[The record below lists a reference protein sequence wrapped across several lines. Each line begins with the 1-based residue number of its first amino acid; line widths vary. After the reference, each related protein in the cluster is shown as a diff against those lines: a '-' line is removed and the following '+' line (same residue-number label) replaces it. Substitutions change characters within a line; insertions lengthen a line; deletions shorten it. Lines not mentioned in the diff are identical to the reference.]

1 MLNIIKAYLS
11 LEMSAQD
18 FASAVQTNDEL
29 VQFINVRIPQTQDK
43 SAESWKQCPLNVN
56 AFEHD
61 NFDLRR
67 TLTVGYYAINRISRC
82 STAYNMMWSLFHD
95 DLPDVEKSTFYRE
108 LHQFAIDTV
117 PDYLDS
123 VDVGSVIQEI
133 ILSTNSIPK
142 GKRQKAVRV
151 ALNSAFHLDALH
163 KKPSW
168 IQDSEWPLGTSN
180 TPMLFLGQ
188 RKIKGQ
194 YVEYYFEDVINGEK
208 RTITQYY

>member
-29 VQFINVRIPQTQDK
+29 VQFINGRIPQTHDK

-151 ALNSAFHLDALH
+151 ALNSAFHL
-163 KKPSW
+163 
-168 IQDSEWPLGTSN
+168 
-180 TPMLFLGQ
+180 
-188 RKIKGQ
+188 
-194 YVEYYFEDVINGEK
+194 
-208 RTITQYY
+208 

>member
-29 VQFINVRIPQTQDK
+29 VQFINGRIPQTQDK

-95 DLPDVEKSTFYRE
+95 DLPDVEKSNFYRE

-151 ALNSAFHLDALH
+151 ALNSAFHL
-163 KKPSW
+163 
-168 IQDSEWPLGTSN
+168 
-180 TPMLFLGQ
+180 
-188 RKIKGQ
+188 
-194 YVEYYFEDVINGEK
+194 
-208 RTITQYY
+208 

>member
-29 VQFINVRIPQTQDK
+29 VQFINGRIPQTQDK

-133 ILSTNSIPK
+133 IY
-142 GKRQKAVRV
+142 
-151 ALNSAFHLDALH
+151 
-163 KKPSW
+163 
-168 IQDSEWPLGTSN
+168 
-180 TPMLFLGQ
+180 
-188 RKIKGQ
+188 RKIKPKSDYPLKTLYPRAFQTGQ
-194 YVEYYFEDVINGEK
+194 NHLIYYDFTTVE
-208 RTITQYY
+208 